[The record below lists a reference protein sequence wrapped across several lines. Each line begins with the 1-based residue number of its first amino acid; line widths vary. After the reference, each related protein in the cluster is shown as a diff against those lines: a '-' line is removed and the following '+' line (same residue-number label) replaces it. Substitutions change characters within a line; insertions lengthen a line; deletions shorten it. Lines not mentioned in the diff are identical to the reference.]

1 MAENYQRIYIFA
13 NIKCKIT
20 MLKES
25 IHIYNFG
32 PITEVELVDIH
43 SLLVLIGPSGKGKST
58 ILKLLSI
65 FRWLYKR
72 ACIKTYLKKAG
83 VKKLGREIKFK
94 KLLKI
99 SGIDEYLTTNTHIV
113 YTRGETKIIFNSGKL
128 NTGNLLVNE
137 LSCEKIAFISDK
149 RSIIAD
155 YIDHKIERRSA
166 GYYLQ
171 DTIDNFMIAKDIIK
185 KMDLEYLGVTFKVEK
200 SNNETKYRF
209 YSIDNDSVVRM
220 SAGSSGMQTVTPL
233 CMIAEYFAHHFN
245 PIKAFSESLWKFLS
259 DSDNLSEFSSVLNVG
274 DIQEKN
280 VHLLVEEPE
289 LNLDPYGQ
297 IQLVDQLVD
306 ICFGGTSEYNMT
318 LALATHSPYIL
329 NYLNL
334 LIQRNKHN
342 NTKGVNL
349 SVDKISVYEIN
360 SGTSIDLKTEI
371 SGNQKIINAISM
383 SEPLSEIYAEYNNLA
398 KSF

>member
-1 MAENYQRIYIFA
+1 
-13 NIKCKIT
+13 

-25 IHIYNFG
+25 ISIYNFG
-32 PITEVELVDIH
+32 PITEVELEDIN
-43 SLLVLIGPSGKGKST
+43 SLLVLIGSSGSGKST

-72 ACIKTYLKKAG
+72 ACLKSYLKKAG
-83 VKKLGREIKFK
+83 VKKLGREVKFK
-94 KLLKI
+94 KILKE
-99 SGIDEYLTTNTHIV
+99 SGIDEYLKTNTRII
-113 YTRGETKIIFNSGKL
+113 YTRGNTTIIFNGKL
-128 NTGNLLVNE
+128 NTGNLLVDE
-137 LSCEKIAFISDK
+137 LSCEKVAFISDK

-155 YIDHKIERRSA
+155 YLDHKIERRSA

-171 DTIDNFMIAKDIIK
+171 DTIDNFMLAKDIIK
-185 KMDLEYLGVTFKVEK
+185 KMDFEYLGVTFKVEK

-209 YSIDNDSVVRM
+209 YSIDDDSDVRM

-233 CMIAEYFAHHFN
+233 CMITEYFAHHFN

-259 DSDNLSEFSSVLNVG
+259 NSDKLSEFSSALNVG
-274 DIQEKN
+274 DIRDKN

-342 NTKGVNL
+342 NAEGVNL

-371 SGNQKIINAISM
+371 SGNQKIINAVSM

-398 KSF
+398 KSI

>member
-1 MAENYQRIYIFA
+1 
-13 NIKCKIT
+13 

-25 IHIYNFG
+25 ISIYNFG
-32 PITEVELVDIH
+32 PITEVELTDIN
-43 SLLVLIGPSGKGKST
+43 SLLVLIGASGSGKST

-72 ACIKTYLKKAG
+72 ACIKTFLKKAG
-83 VKKLGREIKFK
+83 VKKLGRDVNFK
-94 KLLKI
+94 KLLKS
-99 SGIDEYLTTNTHIV
+99 SGIEEYLKINTRIV
-113 YTRGETKIIFNSGKL
+113 YTRGDTSIIFNTGKL
-128 NTGNLLVNE
+128 NTGNLLVDE
-137 LSCEKIAFISDK
+137 LSCEKVAFISDK

-155 YIDHKIERRSA
+155 YLDHKIERRSA

-171 DTIDNFMIAKDIIK
+171 DTIDNFMLAKDVIK

-209 YSIDNDSVVRM
+209 YTTEDETPVRM

-233 CMIAEYFAHHFN
+233 SMIADYYAHYFN
-245 PIKAFSESLWKFLS
+245 PVESFSESLWKFLS
-259 DSDNLSEFSSVLNVG
+259 KSDKLSQFSSVQNVG
-274 DIQEKN
+274 DIKEKN

-297 IQLVDQLVD
+297 LNLIDQLVN
-306 ICFGGTSEYNMT
+306 ICFGEKSEYNMT

-334 LIQRNKHN
+334 LIQRNKH
-342 NTKGVNL
+342 GISDSGNL
-349 SVDKISVYEIN
+349 SVDRISVFEIC

-371 SGNQKIINAISM
+371 SDNQKIINATSM
-383 SEPLSEIYAEYNNLA
+383 SDPLSSIYAEYNELS
-398 KSF
+398 KS

>member
-1 MAENYQRIYIFA
+1 
-13 NIKCKIT
+13 
-20 MLKES
+20 
-25 IHIYNFG
+25 
-32 PITEVELVDIH
+32 
-43 SLLVLIGPSGKGKST
+43 
-58 ILKLLSI
+58 
-65 FRWLYKR
+65 
-72 ACIKTYLKKAG
+72 
-83 VKKLGREIKFK
+83 
-94 KLLKI
+94 
-99 SGIDEYLTTNTHIV
+99 
-113 YTRGETKIIFNSGKL
+113 
-128 NTGNLLVNE
+128 
-137 LSCEKIAFISDK
+137 
-149 RSIIAD
+149 
-155 YIDHKIERRSA
+155 
-166 GYYLQ
+166 
-171 DTIDNFMIAKDIIK
+171 
-185 KMDLEYLGVTFKVEK
+185 
-200 SNNETKYRF
+200 
-209 YSIDNDSVVRM
+209 M

-342 NTKGVNL
+342 NTEGVNL

>member
-1 MAENYQRIYIFA
+1 MV
-13 NIKCKIT
+13 
-20 MLKES
+20 KES
-25 IHIYNFG
+25 ISIYNFG
-32 PITEVELVDIH
+32 PIAEVELVDIN
-43 SLLVLIGPSGKGKST
+43 SLLVLIGPSGSGKST
-58 ILKLLSI
+58 VLKLLAI

-83 VKKLGREIKFK
+83 VKSLGRDVTFK
-94 KLLKI
+94 KILKT
-99 SGIDEYLTTNTHIV
+99 SGIDEYLKANTRIT
-113 YTRGETKIIFNSGKL
+113 YTRGETIITFSSGKL
-128 NTGNLLVNE
+128 NVGNILIPE

-155 YIDHKIERRSA
+155 YLDHKIERRSA

-200 SNNETKYRF
+200 ANNETKYRF
-209 YSIDNDSVVRM
+209 YSIENESNVRM

-245 PIKAFSESLWKFLS
+245 PVKAFSESLWKYLS
-259 DSDNLSEFSSVLNVG
+259 ELDKLSEFSSVQNVG
-274 DIQEKN
+274 DIPEKN

-297 IQLVDQLVD
+297 IQLVDQLID
-306 ICFGGTSEYNMT
+306 ICFGETSDYNIS

-334 LIQRNKHN
+334 LIQRNQYN
-342 NTKGVNL
+342 AQGIQL
-349 SVDKISVYEIN
+349 GVDKISAYEIN
-360 SGTSIDLKTEI
+360 VGTSIDLKTEI
-371 SGNQKIINAISM
+371 SGTRKIINAVSM
-383 SEPLSEIYAEYNNLA
+383 SEPLSEIYSEYNKLEEHR
-398 KSF
+398 

>member
-1 MAENYQRIYIFA
+1 MV
-13 NIKCKIT
+13 
-20 MLKES
+20 KES
-25 IHIYNFG
+25 ISIYNFG
-32 PITEVELVDIH
+32 PIAEVELVDIN
-43 SLLVLIGPSGKGKST
+43 SLLVLIGPSGSGKST
-58 ILKLLSI
+58 VLKLLAI

-83 VKKLGREIKFK
+83 VKSLGRDVTFK
-94 KLLKI
+94 KILKT
-99 SGIDEYLTTNTHIV
+99 SGIDEYLKANTRIT
-113 YTRGETKIIFNSGKL
+113 YTRGETIITFSSGKL
-128 NTGNLLVNE
+128 NAGNILIPE

-155 YIDHKIERRSA
+155 YLDHKIERRSA

-200 SNNETKYRF
+200 ANNETKYRF
-209 YSIDNDSVVRM
+209 YSIENESNVRM

-245 PIKAFSESLWKFLS
+245 PVKAFSESLWKYLS
-259 DSDNLSEFSSVLNVG
+259 ELDKLSEFSSVQNVG
-274 DIQEKN
+274 DIPEKN

-297 IQLVDQLVD
+297 IQLVDQLID
-306 ICFGGTSEYNMT
+306 ICFGETSDYNIS

-334 LIQRNKHN
+334 LIQRNQYN
-342 NTKGVNL
+342 AQGIQL
-349 SVDKISVYEIN
+349 GVDKISAYEIN
-360 SGTSIDLKTEI
+360 VGTSIDLKTEI
-371 SGNQKIINAISM
+371 SGTRKIINAVSM
-383 SEPLSEIYAEYNNLA
+383 SEPLSEIYSEYNKLEEHR
-398 KSF
+398 